1 MCPVFHLFLFFN
13 YLQAGIS
20 QSQARRLVTPVFRH
34 RQQTEPST
42 STSCLLL
49 NLSRH
54 LGNRI
59 GKPSK
64 PTRTLEMVHRGGF
77 SVLSPSGL
85 RYLTVLTQPT
95 SPVTLEYTALLPSC
109 SATSFGLSRDAH
121 YDCLFNLVQAQ
132 NKPSNQ
138 PLAGL
143 LQPLSTPP
151 RLWSHIALDFVT
163 GLLLSAGNNTI
174 LTIVDHFSKAA
185 HFVALCKL
193 STALETAQ
201 LLTTH
206 GFFAFMEGHC
216 FGPGTAVY
224 FSGLEGVLLLSPRSV
239 SLLGFIHR
247 VAGRRSWRPL
257 CPASPHPIR
266 SSGVSSCLG
275 LSMLITPL

>member
-1 MCPVFHLFLFFN
+1 MSAC
-13 YLQAGIS
+13 
-20 QSQARRLVTPVFRH
+20 
-34 RQQTEPST
+34 ST
-42 STSCLLL
+42 C
-49 NLSRH
+49 
-54 LGNRI
+54 
-59 GKPSK
+59 
-64 PTRTLEMVHRGGF
+64 
-77 SVLSPSGL
+77 
-85 RYLTVLTQPT
+85 
-95 SPVTLEYTALLPSC
+95 
-109 SATSFGLSRDAH
+109 
-121 YDCLFNLVQAQ
+121 AQ

-151 RLWSHIALDFVT
+151 RLWSHVALDFVT

-216 FGPGTAVY
+216 LGPGTTVY

-247 VAGRRSWRPL
+247 VAGRRSAPIKSWRPL

>member
-1 MCPVFHLFLFFN
+1 MQRHFFWSIPGCPL
-13 YLQAGIS
+13 I
-20 QSQARRLVTPVFRH
+20 
-34 RQQTEPST
+34 
-42 STSCLLL
+42 
-49 NLSRH
+49 
-54 LGNRI
+54 
-59 GKPSK
+59 
-64 PTRTLEMVHRGGF
+64 
-77 SVLSPSGL
+77 
-85 RYLTVLTQPT
+85 
-95 SPVTLEYTALLPSC
+95 
-109 SATSFGLSRDAH
+109 